1 MTKILPHSSTGSGAQ
16 GDASNDQPARWER
29 AGDRGDLQ
37 EGTIDPMPRC
47 CPRCQG
53 FMITTQL
60 KELWSSGVVDGWR
73 CLLCGENIDPVIQV
87 NRTSHTLPVQ
97 TRARV
102 PGSPSAR
109 FAKAKVR

>member
-1 MTKILPHSSTGSGAQ
+1 
-16 GDASNDQPARWER
+16 
-29 AGDRGDLQ
+29 
-37 EGTIDPMPRC
+37 MPRC

-87 NRTSHTLPVQ
+87 NRTSHTPPVQ